1 MHLLRL
7 SWGLF
12 LTLIAVTS
20 WRGAGRQ
27 IEFIRNGN
35 DAPLGKYPFFVGIHI
50 RAYGLICG
58 GTLVHPSGVVLTV
71 RKKHKIEAIFSF
83 ISQNQPPNLIL
94 FMIRLVIVAIL
105 DTAACH
111 CSCLR

>member
-1 MHLLRL
+1 MSVHLLRL

-35 DAPLGKYPFFVGIHI
+35 DAPLGKYPFFVGIHV

-71 RKKHKIEAIFSF
+71 RTQSTRLK
-83 ISQNQPPNLIL
+83 L
-94 FMIRLVIVAIL
+94 FFHSSAKPA
-105 DTAACH
+105 TK
-111 CSCLR
+111 SNPFYE